1 MSENNNNFQQLKQ
14 LLKLKR
20 HEIPPPG
27 YFNHFSGDVIS
38 RLRAGESGQPEGL
51 FQRLQ
56 SESSLLAFLLPVFE
70 ARPGIIGALAT
81 SLCLLLLI
89 GVVWADRPDATFNE
103 MAAVQPSPASPA
115 SPQADPVLASVVPA
129 AVALEPAE
137 SSGIAVSTNPLTSL
151 QPVASFFGSSP
162 NPLFQPAAFMA
173 PGR

>member
-1 MSENNNNFQQLKQ
+1 MSEKNNNFKQLKQ

-51 FQRLQ
+51 IERIQ
-56 SESSLLAFLLPVFE
+56 SESSLLAFLLPIFE

-81 SLCLLLLI
+81 SLCMLLLI
-89 GVVWADRPDATFNE
+89 GVVWADRPDATLNE
-103 MAAVQPSPASPA
+103 IAAVQPSQPTS
-115 SPQADPVLASVVPA
+115 QADPVLASVVPA
-129 AVALEPAE
+129 AVPLEPAE
-137 SSGIAVSTNPLTSL
+137 SSGIAVSTNPVTSL

>member
-51 FQRLQ
+51 FERLQ

-89 GVVWADRPDATFNE
+89 GVVWADRPDATLNE
-103 MAAVQPSPASPA
+103 IAAVQPSQPTS
-115 SPQADPVLASVVPA
+115 QADPVLASVVPA
-129 AVALEPAE
+129 AVPLEPAE

>member
-89 GVVWADRPDATFNE
+89 GVVWADRPDATLNE
-103 MAAVQPSPASPA
+103 IAAVQPSQPTS
-115 SPQADPVLASVVPA
+115 QADPVLASVVPA

>member
-89 GVVWADRPDATFNE
+89 GVVWADRPDATVNE
-103 MAAVQPSPASPA
+103 MAAVQPSQPTS
-115 SPQADPVLASVVPA
+115 QADPVLASVVPA